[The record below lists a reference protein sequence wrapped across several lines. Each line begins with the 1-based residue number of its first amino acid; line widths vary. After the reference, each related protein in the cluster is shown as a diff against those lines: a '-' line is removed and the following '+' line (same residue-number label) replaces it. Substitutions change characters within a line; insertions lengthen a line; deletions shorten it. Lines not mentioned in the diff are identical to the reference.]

1 MKARLAAASL
11 IHGTMRPDPP
21 PPAAGDGEPASARLA
36 AADHAPAGLSEP
48 VFSARGVV
56 MENAVVR
63 GSSGAPEG

>member
-1 MKARLAAASL
+1 MQLAL
-11 IHGTMRPDPP
+11 
-21 PPAAGDGEPASARLA
+21 AGCWPMPGALLHPG
-36 AADHAPAGLSEP
+36 PAGLSEP